1 MRQWEGGV
9 NGGASETHWLE
20 YRQGWSRVQA
30 EVIGEILLDLYV
42 NGRVLASVMCTP
54 VDQSALAL
62 GFLKNEG
69 LLERMGQVE
78 ALTVSRN
85 GCCVDVWL
93 DHAIGSPKRKV
104 LTSGCG
110 GGTTFHDPAEA
121 MPPITDDLRT
131 TPEALNDLMD
141 GLHVP
146 GSLHARARGVH
157 TSALSDGREIQFLA
171 EDVGRHNTIDKLA
184 GMAMLH
190 DVPTAGKMLLTT
202 GRVSSEMLRKAATMG
217 SPIIASRNS
226 PTSLAISLAE
236 AWNITLVGYVR
247 RMTLR
252 AYTHAERLGYRR

>member
-1 MRQWEGGV
+1 V
-9 NGGASETHWLE
+9 NGGATETHWME
-20 YRQGWSRVQA
+20 YRDGWSRVQA

-42 NGRVLASVMCTP
+42 NGRELASIMCTP

-62 GFLKNEG
+62 GFLRNEG
-69 LLERMGQVE
+69 MLEGMGQVE

-85 GCCVDVWL
+85 GCCVDMWL
-93 DHAIGSPKRKV
+93 DHTIGRPKRRV

-110 GGTTFHDPAEA
+110 GGTTFHDPAED
-121 MPPITDDLRT
+121 MPPIETDVHT
-131 TPEALNDLMD
+131 TPEELNDLMD
-141 GLHVP
+141 RLHAP

-157 TSALSDGREIQFLA
+157 TSALSDGRGILFLA

-190 DVPTAGKMLLTT
+190 EIPTAGQMLLTT
-202 GRVSSEMLRKAATMG
+202 GRVSSEMLRKAAYMG
-217 SPIIASRNS
+217 CPIIASRNS
-226 PTSLAISLAE
+226 ATSLAVSLAE

-252 AYTHAERLGYRR
+252 AYTHAERLGYCPEDS